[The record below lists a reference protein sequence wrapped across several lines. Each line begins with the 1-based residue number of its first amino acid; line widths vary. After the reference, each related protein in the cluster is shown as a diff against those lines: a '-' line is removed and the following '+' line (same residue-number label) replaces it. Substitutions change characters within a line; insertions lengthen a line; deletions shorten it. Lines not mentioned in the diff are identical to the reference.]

1 MKRLAT
7 VAAVLLWAGFAG
19 PAAAQEKI
27 VVGGSGSL
35 TDEMADVAKAYM
47 SKNPSDTIQVLME
60 SMSNTGGME
69 GVKLG
74 RLQIGLVT
82 DEPKGAD
89 KEKLAYMPVGRTPTA
104 VAVNKSLPVSAL
116 SEAQICD
123 IFSGKIK
130 SWKEVGGPDGKIMVV
145 TRKKDDA
152 NTGTIRDKMACFKTL
167 QITGDAIALVRGS
180 EVLDALDKRPATI
193 GIVNVGTSLAERQN
207 VKAVAIDGAMP
218 GPDSVQ
224 SGKYKYY
231 NERGVVTLG
240 APKGAIKRFLEFA
253 VSAEGQKIL
262 ARRGV
267 IPVK

>member
-1 MKRLAT
+1 
-7 VAAVLLWAGFAG
+7 
-19 PAAAQEKI
+19 
-27 VVGGSGSL
+27 
-35 TDEMADVAKAYM
+35 
-47 SKNPSDTIQVLME
+47 
-60 SMSNTGGME
+60 
-69 GVKLG
+69 
-74 RLQIGLVT
+74 
-82 DEPKGAD
+82 
-89 KEKLAYMPVGRTPTA
+89 

-207 VKAVAIDGAMP
+207 VKALAIDGAMP